1 LHLNKKFFFNYL
13 QKNFSPN
20 QKVLISLSCGLDST
34 VLYYLILQA
43 DFFKSKNLFYVF
55 FDHQKRAEGKYE
67 ILQFIQHYKIPK
79 KNLII
84 NKINLGQ
91 NKNSFQKNAR
101 QARHLYF
108 LKLSKTLK
116 TKEIFLGHHFD
127 DLKESYFLRK
137 IQSSNI
143 FGLSNIFNE
152 QIDSLNIHR
161 PLVYF
166 TKDKIRSYAKKN
178 KLLWFEDRSNFELD
192 YTRNK
197 VRHYFSLNSNVAKVI
212 EREIVSLNDIEIVK
226 KFYTNFFFKISNQ
239 KFEIKVNQL
248 MNLNKTLQI
257 LVVQSFYY
265 NSRLF
270 LKKQP
275 RFENILNFIK
285 IISSF
290 KKDIFI
296 KRSVFGGKIA
306 SFDKKICLN
315 LT

>member
-1 LHLNKKFFFNYL
+1 LL
-13 QKNFSPN
+13 
-20 QKVLISLSCGLDST
+20 V
-34 VLYYLILQA
+34 IL
-43 DFFKSKNLFYVF
+43 F
-55 FDHQKRAEGKYE
+55 R
-67 ILQFIQHYKIPK
+67 ILVTR
-79 KNLII
+79 
-84 NKINLGQ
+84 
-91 NKNSFQKNAR
+91 SR
-101 QARHLYF
+101 QR
-108 LKLSKTLK
+108 
-116 TKEIFLGHHFD
+116 
-127 DLKESYFLRK
+127 
-137 IQSSNI
+137 SSAI

-197 VRHYFSLNSNVAKVI
+197 VRHYFSLNSNAAKVI
-212 EREIVSLNDIEIVK
+212 EREIVSLNEIEIVK

-248 MNLNKTLQI
+248 INLNKTLQI

>member
-1 LHLNKKFFFNYL
+1 M
-13 QKNFSPN
+13 S
-20 QKVLISLSCGLDST
+20 
-34 VLYYLILQA
+34 
-43 DFFKSKNLFYVF
+43 
-55 FDHQKRAEGKYE
+55 
-67 ILQFIQHYKIPK
+67 
-79 KNLII
+79 
-84 NKINLGQ
+84 
-91 NKNSFQKNAR
+91 
-101 QARHLYF
+101 
-108 LKLSKTLK
+108 
-116 TKEIFLGHHFD
+116 
-127 DLKESYFLRK
+127 
-137 IQSSNI
+137 
-143 FGLSNIFNE
+143 
-152 QIDSLNIHR
+152 
-161 PLVYF
+161 
-166 TKDKIRSYAKKN
+166 
-178 KLLWFEDRSNFELD
+178 
-192 YTRNK
+192 
-197 VRHYFSLNSNVAKVI
+197 

-285 IISSF
+285 ITSSF

-315 LT
+315 LK

>member
-1 LHLNKKFFFNYL
+1 MLITVVTSNSFFNH
-13 QKNFSPN
+13 K
-20 QKVLISLSCGLDST
+20 
-34 VLYYLILQA
+34 
-43 DFFKSKNLFYVF
+43 
-55 FDHQKRAEGKYE
+55 KRAEGKYE

-84 NKINLGQ
+84 NKINLNQ

-101 QARHLYF
+101 RERHLYF

-116 TKEIFLGHHFD
+116 TKEIFFGHHLD

-197 VRHYFSLNSNVAKVI
+197 VRHYFSLNSNAAKVI

-248 MNLNKTLQI
+248 MNLNKTL
-257 LVVQSFYY
+257 
-265 NSRLF
+265 
-270 LKKQP
+270 
-275 RFENILNFIK
+275 
-285 IISSF
+285 
-290 KKDIFI
+290 
-296 KRSVFGGKIA
+296 
-306 SFDKKICLN
+306 
-315 LT
+315 